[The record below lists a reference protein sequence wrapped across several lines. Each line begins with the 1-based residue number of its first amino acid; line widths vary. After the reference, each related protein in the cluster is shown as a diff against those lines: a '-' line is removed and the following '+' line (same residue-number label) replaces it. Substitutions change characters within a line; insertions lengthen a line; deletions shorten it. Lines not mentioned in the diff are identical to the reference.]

1 MQRTPTKRRMEA
13 RCLRV
18 VYQSMRHDRIE
29 TIDRRIR
36 DVTDD
41 FDRELYSA
49 VTETAHRA
57 IKAFGRLLA
66 QGYSEEEIEAVLMQH
81 NLGHFEHLPYRNVKE
96 VWTDYWLPHPEP
108 EPLAIIEEDD
118 EGEEEH
124 DNRVV
129 AFDAGEGDGE
139 PDAH

>member
-1 MQRTPTKRRMEA
+1 MERIPTKRKMEA
-13 RCLRV
+13 RGISA
-18 VYQSMRHDRIE
+18 VYRSMRRDRIE

-36 DVTDD
+36 KSTFD
-41 FDRELYSA
+41 FDLELYSA
-49 VTETAHRA
+49 VEEAADRA
-57 IKAFGRLLA
+57 IKALGRLLA
-66 QGYSEEEIEAVLMQH
+66 RGYTEEEIDAVLTHH
-81 NLGHFEHLPYRNVKE
+81 NRGRFDHLRYRDLKD
-96 VWTDYWLPHPEP
+96 VWTDYWLPDPEP